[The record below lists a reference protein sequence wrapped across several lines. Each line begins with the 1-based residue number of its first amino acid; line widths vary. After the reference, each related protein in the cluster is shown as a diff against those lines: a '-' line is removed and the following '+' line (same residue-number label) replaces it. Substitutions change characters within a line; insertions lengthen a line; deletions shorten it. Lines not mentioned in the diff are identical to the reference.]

1 MSPHLHIFTLL
12 ICALALSVL
21 ASGCARY
28 GWANRPL
35 EARDA
40 GVTTEGDE
48 PLRLLV
54 ETISA
59 PADRSLDLQRATL
72 TLTRGLERCGPVIA
86 AWGELPGHDL
96 RVRCVAIESDTRGFD
111 QMLQARV
118 ALACDLIDDHNGA
131 LERIETFANRSVHA
145 STPTERIERARLAE
159 SEALAA
165 AAASASCPLYDTA
178 RDILAKR
185 ARDHGKKQPE

>member
-1 MSPHLHIFTLL
+1 
-12 ICALALSVL
+12 
-21 ASGCARY
+21 
-28 GWANRPL
+28 
-35 EARDA
+35 
-40 GVTTEGDE
+40 
-48 PLRLLV
+48 
-54 ETISA
+54 
-59 PADRSLDLQRATL
+59 
-72 TLTRGLERCGPVIA
+72 
-86 AWGELPGHDL
+86 
-96 RVRCVAIESDTRGFD
+96 
-111 QMLQARV
+111 MLQARV
-118 ALACDLIDDHNGA
+118 ALACDLVDDHNDA